1 VPRIIIADDHPLIRE
16 GLRKVLASEADMYV
30 VGEAADFSSLL
41 VLVQSMPADVALV
54 DINMPGAGA
63 LETLRNIRVRRPSL
77 PVVVLSMMP
86 EGQLG
91 LDLLICGAAA
101 YVSKEAAAHE
111 LVTAIRRVVGGH
123 RYVSPILSQRI
134 ARGPAPS
141 REQLS
146 PRELE
151 VLCLIA
157 SGLAVKEVAARLTI
171 GISTVHTHRAR
182 ILDKLNLRSN
192 VELSRYAIR
201 HRLVDWK

>member
-1 VPRIIIADDHPLIRE
+1 MPRIIIADDHVLIRE
-16 GLRKVLASEADMYV
+16 GLRKVLAGEADMQV
-30 VGEAADFSSLL
+30 VGEAADFPSLV
-41 VLVQSMPADVALV
+41 VLVESMPADVALV

-63 LETLRNIRVRRPSL
+63 LETLRGIRVRRPAL

-91 LDLLICGAAA
+91 LDLLICGAAG

-111 LVTAIRRVVGGH
+111 LVAAIRKVVCGY
-123 RYVSPILSQRI
+123 RYVSPILTQRI
-134 ARGPAPS
+134 ARRQPPS
-141 REQLS
+141 RELLS

-157 SGLAVKEVAARLTI
+157 GGLAVKEVAARLTLSV
-171 GISTVHTHRAR
+171 STVHTHRAR
-182 ILDKLNLRSN
+182 ILDKLQLRSD

-201 HRLVDWK
+201 HRLVELK

>member
-1 VPRIIIADDHPLIRE
+1 VPRIIIADDHVLIRE
-16 GLRKVLASEADMYV
+16 GLRKVLAAEADMHV
-30 VGEAADFSSLL
+30 VGEAVDFPSLL
-41 VLVQSMPADVALV
+41 ALAQSMPADVALV

-63 LETLRNIRVRRPSL
+63 LETLRSIRVRRPAL
-77 PVVVLSMMP
+77 PVVILSMMP

-91 LDLLICGAAA
+91 LDLLICGAAG

-111 LVTAIRRVVGGH
+111 LVAAIRKVVGGF

-134 ARGPAPS
+134 AQKPAPS
-141 REQLS
+141 RNLLS

-157 SGLAVKEVAARLTI
+157 SGLAVKEVAARLTLS
-171 GISTVHTHRAR
+171 ISTVHTHRAR
-182 ILDKLNLRSN
+182 VLDKLTLRSD

-201 HRLVDWK
+201 HRLVDCK